1 MDNNKQKYIQDAMPQ
16 KWFEYANE
24 LFKSAELIWASSNRL
39 NHISGTIKFC
49 SDTSNTYFLLMGFSL
64 ENLLK
69 GVMICE
75 NPELLNEG
83 MLSNKLKGNHQLLD
97 YTKQIETISFSRE
110 EEDLLQILGEAL
122 PNWGRYPIPTKHKRG
137 FKKRTKADQYHREIF
152 IRLFRK
158 LSISMYD
165 LSCSGIEAPE
175 GVSLHG
181 WSNSE
186 IDLMK
191 KT

>member
-75 NPELLNEG
+75 NPELLNNTRKRRLASGAG
-83 MLSNKLKGNHQLLD
+83 MSQMHVNRVLKQFKNAGKMAKQLSGKGGM
-97 YTKQIETISFSRE
+97 KQMQ
-110 EEDLLQILGEAL
+110 DMMKQAQG
-122 PNWGRYPIPTKHKRG
+122 GGIPR
-137 FKKRTKADQYHREIF
+137 
-152 IRLFRK
+152 
-158 LSISMYD
+158 
-165 LSCSGIEAPE
+165 
-175 GVSLHG
+175 
-181 WSNSE
+181 
-186 IDLMK
+186 
-191 KT
+191 